1 MGTQSVIT
9 RAVTVAAGRFAPGHL
24 GELTQLVSF
33 EMVDEALAQ
42 TRTVQRRVRDLPSRV
57 VVYLLLA
64 ACLFPELGYVGV
76 WRKLTE
82 GLAGLAV
89 AAPSAGAL
97 AQARRRVGVAP
108 LRWLFDLLRGPA
120 AVPRG
125 RGVWWRGLLV
135 CAIDGTILTVPDS
148 PANLTRLSKG
158 GGHHGGTGY
167 PQVRLLALVACGTR
181 TLIDAVFGPTT
192 KGETTY
198 ATDLLAS
205 LRAGMIM
212 LADRNF
218 AAGHLAARI
227 AGTGAQFLIR
237 VRTGAGAPKLPV
249 LARCHDGSYHSRFGG
264 VPVRVIDAQ
273 INIITTAG
281 RRTGSYRLITTL
293 RDPGRHPAD
302 SLVSLYHQ
310 RWQIETAY
318 LEIKSTI
325 LGGRVLRARTP
336 TGLTQEIYAL
346 LITYQLL
353 RTAMADATSTRP
365 DTQPDRASF
374 TTALNTARDLVIQAA
389 GVIAGTTIDLVGTIG
404 RHILAAPIPDR
415 RLRVSP
421 RIVKRAISKYQAR
434 GPNIDRTSYRA
445 TIGIDILTPHQ
456 QPQQPHPSANYTA
469 LGLAEYAPCL
479 TLRVRLRPDR
489 NRATCPKLGLV

>member
-1 MGTQSVIT
+1 LGTQSVIT
-9 RAVTVAAGRFAPGHL
+9 RIVTVAAGRFAPGHL
-24 GELTQLVSF
+24 GELTQLVPF

-42 TRTVQRRVRDLPSRV
+42 TRAVQRRVRDLPSR

-64 ACLFPELGYVGV
+64 ACLFPELGYPGV

-82 GLAGLAV
+82 GLAGLPV

-97 AQARRRVGVAP
+97 AQARRRVGAAP

-120 AVPRG
+120 AVPHG

-148 PANLTRLSKG
+148 PANPALFTKG

-192 KGETTY
+192 RGENTY
-198 ATDLLAS
+198 AASLLAS

-218 AAGHLAARI
+218 AAGALAAKI

-273 INIITTAG
+273 ITITTTAG
-281 RRTGSYRLITTL
+281 RRTGAYRLITTL
-293 RDPGRHPAD
+293 GDTRRYPAS
-302 SLVSLYHQ
+302 SLVSLYHE
-310 RWQIETAY
+310 RWEIETAY

-336 TGLTQEIYAL
+336 AGLTQEIYAL

-353 RTAMADATSTRP
+353 RTAMADATATVP
-365 DTQPDRASF
+365 GTDPDRASF
-374 TTALNTARDLVIQAA
+374 TIAWQAARDQLIQAA
-389 GVIAGTTIDLVGTIG
+389 SVIAGTVIDLAGAIG
-404 RHILAAPIPDR
+404 RHVLAHLLPAR

-434 GPNIDRTSYRA
+434 GPDIDRASYKA
-445 TIGIDILTPHQ
+445 TIGIDILAP
-456 QPQQPHPSANYTA
+456 PESLTA
-469 LGLAEYAPCL
+469 TTNA
-479 TLRVRLRPDR
+479 
-489 NRATCPKLGLV
+489 